1 MAVLLVGHLAVM
13 MAVQMA
19 GTLVLM
25 MADYSVDK
33 RAAQTVV
40 HLVSAMAGL

>member
-1 MAVLLVGHLAVM
+1 MAALMAVLLVGHLAVM

-40 HLVSAMAGL
+40 H